1 MSEFTEVVRIDKEK
15 VKGLSPEW
23 HINRVSVL
31 KGGGSSGGDLEGVTC
46 KVGARKPTRVCAL
59 DTK

>member
-1 MSEFTEVVRIDKEK
+1 MRSQLRSHQQVRMSEFTEVVRIDKEK

-31 KGGGSSGGDLEGVTC
+31 KGGGSSGGD
-46 KVGARKPTRVCAL
+46 
-59 DTK
+59 